1 LEVSSS
7 IAAARATES
16 SRPDA
21 LFQDPYAAALCS
33 QQPSSNSSSSGSA
46 GASSNLPSAQQVAM
60 DVIATQY
67 IDESLLNA
75 MDATSINSIQAGDYR

>member
-1 LEVSSS
+1 
-7 IAAARATES
+7 
-16 SRPDA
+16 
-21 LFQDPYAAALCS
+21 
-33 QQPSSNSSSSGSA
+33 
-46 GASSNLPSAQQVAM
+46 M